1 MKKEK
6 ESMDFYQLK
15 TFYHV
20 AKQKSF
26 TRASIELSISQPA
39 VSRQI
44 ESLEKKFGL
53 TLFHRVG
60 REIQLTDSGLVLF
73 EMAEKILSLVGK
85 TESVMEGMKNLE
97 SGSIVVGASTTIGN
111 YLMAPI
117 VINFMK
123 KYPGVSIKLEI
134 QPTDEILSKVKNNLL
149 DIAIIPEV
157 PVITSLIN
165 ENLLQDEIVLI
176 ARKNHPL
183 TNQKNVRLEDLIN
196 EKFVMRGQDSNTR
209 KTIEKHLKQHEV
221 NLQKYIELD
230 STEAIKQAV
239 LTGEYISFVSRRT
252 IQMETKFGEIQVI
265 EGKDLSTIRNFH
277 IVRHKETFPSP
288 VVDAFIRFINH
299 DSCVI

>member
-1 MKKEK
+1 MEKEK
-6 ESMDFYQLK
+6 ESVDFYQLK

-20 AKQKSF
+20 ATQKSF
-26 TRASIELSISQPA
+26 TRAANELSISQPA

-44 ESLEKKFGL
+44 ESMEQKFGL

-60 REIQLTDSGLVLF
+60 REIKLTDSGLFLF

-134 QPTDEILSKVKNNLL
+134 QPTDEILLKVKNNLL

-157 PVITSLIN
+157 PVITSIIN
-165 ENLLQDEIVLI
+165 EILLQDEIVLI
-176 ARKNHPL
+176 ARKNHNL
-183 TNQKNVRLEDLIN
+183 TKKRNLKLEDIMN

-209 KTIEKHLKQHEV
+209 KTIEKHLKQHKV
-221 NLQKYIELD
+221 QLQKYIELD

-239 LTGEYISFVSRRT
+239 LTGEYISFVSKRT
-252 IQMETKFGEIQVI
+252 IQMERKFGEIQVL
-265 EGKDLSTIRNFH
+265 EGSDLKVLRNFH

-288 VVDAFIRFINH
+288 AADAFIKFINH